1 MNKSVA
7 KLSGEP
13 LVTYLTTKERRVV
26 DEDCEEVSRVD
37 RELDR
42 LFKEFWHGSEHDMAS
57 VCWCHLRQ
65 RHHCQRQRQMPPAL
79 DR

>member
-13 LVTYLTTKERRVV
+13 LVTCLTTKERRVV
-26 DEDCEEVSRVD
+26 DEDCEEVNRVD

-57 VCWCHLRQ
+57 ARSRTRQ
-65 RHHCQRQRQMPPAL
+65 QKLAPEKSNP
-79 DR
+79 